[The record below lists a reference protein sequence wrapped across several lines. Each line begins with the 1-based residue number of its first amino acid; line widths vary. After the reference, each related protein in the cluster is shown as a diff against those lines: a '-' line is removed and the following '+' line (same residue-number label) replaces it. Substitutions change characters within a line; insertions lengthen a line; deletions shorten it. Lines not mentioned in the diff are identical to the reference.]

1 MSIFER
7 TEMLLG
13 RESVNRLSKCHV
25 AVFGIGGV
33 GGHAVEALVRSGIGE
48 ITLIDNDTV
57 SETNINRQTIARL
70 STVGMQKTEAAEKMI
85 ADINPDC
92 RVHRRDEFVLPD
104 VIAGY
109 DFSEYDYVIDA
120 IDTVSGKLAII
131 KSCAAAGVPVISAM
145 GAGNKLDPTR
155 FEVCGI
161 YETSVC
167 PLAAV
172 MRRELRKAGVENC
185 KVVYSR
191 EEAIKPE
198 FQPESE
204 SGNPAESKRRATPA
218 SAAFVPS
225 VCGLII
231 AGEVIKDL
239 CRDEMKKSLASRG

>member
-1 MSIFER
+1 
-7 TEMLLG
+7 MLLG

-57 SETNINRQTIARL
+57 SETNINRQTIARQ
-70 STVGMQKTEAAEKMI
+70 STGGMQKTEAAARMI
-85 ADINPDC
+85 ADIHPGC
-92 RVHRRDEFVLPD
+92 TVHRRDEFVLPET
-104 VIAGY
+104 IGSF
-109 DFSEYDYVIDA
+109 DFSAYDYVIDA

-131 KSCAAAGVPVISAM
+131 QSCDAAGVPVISAM
-145 GAGNKLDPTR
+145 GTGNKLDPTK

-172 MRRELRKAGVENC
+172 MRRELRKAGVKNC

-191 EEAIKPE
+191 EGAIKPA
-198 FQPESE
+198 FQPDFDPDDTSP
-204 SGNPAESKRRATPA
+204 GKKRTTPA

-239 CRDEMKKSLASRG
+239 CRDELQASLALR